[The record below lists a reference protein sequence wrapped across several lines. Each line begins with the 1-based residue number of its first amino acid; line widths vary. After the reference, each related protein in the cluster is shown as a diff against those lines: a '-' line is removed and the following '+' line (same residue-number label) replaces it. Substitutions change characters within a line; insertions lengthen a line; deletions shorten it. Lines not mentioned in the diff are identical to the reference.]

1 MSIVWWLIRLVAFLL
16 LLLFALQNQHPVEL
30 HGLFGGQVSWP
41 LSWLLALT
49 LLLGAVLGVVAM
61 LPRVLRR
68 KRAAAP
74 VPATSTAQAAD
85 DGLGV

>member
-1 MSIVWWLIRLVAFLL
+1 MFWWLIRGVTFLL

-30 HGLFGGQVSWP
+30 HGLLGGQVSWP
-41 LSWLLALT
+41 LSWVLALT
-49 LLLGAVLGVVAM
+49 LLLGALLGVVAM

-68 KRAAAP
+68 KRATAP
-74 VPATSTAQAAD
+74 VPVVSTGSAPD